1 MKRVYLYV
9 ASVLAI
15 IGAIYLWGH
24 RDDFNLLRAFLA
36 GRSSDGFFP
45 NGESRS
51 LQWRLI
57 DRPNLGFRLQMPGD
71 PSRVNVEADTETGS
85 TEPVNMLMVKSENGG
100 EYAVAW
106 AERPPVARMNDLNPE
121 KTIDQALD
129 GALARTGTT
138 LVSESRNSPQGF
150 PGRDV
155 VARNVGG
162 GVLDTR
168 FIYAG
173 ARLYMLIAT
182 APSAAA
188 RHLEDVNRFFDSF
201 TIASKTHIP
210 ETLPPATQ

>member
-1 MKRVYLYV
+1 
-9 ASVLAI
+9 
-15 IGAIYLWGH
+15 
-24 RDDFNLLRAFLA
+24 
-36 GRSSDGFFP
+36 
-45 NGESRS
+45 
-51 LQWRLI
+51 
-57 DRPNLGFRLQMPGD
+57 MPGD